1 MKTFQEY
8 IDEIEQHYNKV
19 QDNIL
24 SLVPTL
30 QEILEGNPNDRIFI
44 YSFDI
49 LKRIISNLKILKHI
63 KFNDISCVSYR
74 LVLRAT
80 IGDIIEG
87 LFYLNTD
94 GSIRENEMRKQD
106 LEFIRYLENYTK
118 DTYRFF
124 NNRDPKSMNG
134 IDLEKLKQNFSQ
146 YVDPQTGKFFR
157 VTRDDPKLGMASMMD
172 QLIQKKI
179 VSKEYKQLYSS
190 YRLLS
195 FTEHYTILGR
205 RFSCNEEMSILLIV
219 DSVRWLLIGAD
230 ALCSSI
236 KELAKTNNRY

>member
-8 IDEIEQHYNKV
+8 IEEIEQHYNKI
-19 QDNIL
+19 QSNIR
-24 SLVPTL
+24 SLVPPL
-30 QEILEGNPNDRIFI
+30 QQILEGNPDDRIFI

-49 LKRIISNLKILKHI
+49 LKRIISNIKILKHI

-74 LVLRAT
+74 LILRAT

-94 GSIRENEMRKQD
+94 GSIRENELRKQD
-106 LEFIRYLENYTK
+106 LEFLRYLENYTK

-124 NNRDPKSMNG
+124 NNRYPKSMKG

-146 YVDPQTGKFFR
+146 YVDPQTGQFYV
-157 VTRDDPKLGMASMMD
+157 VTRDNQKLGLASMMD
-172 QLIQKKI
+172 RLIKQKI
-179 VSKEYKQLYSS
+179 VSKEYKQLYSC

-195 FTEHYTILGR
+195 FTEHYTVLGR
-205 RFSCNEEMSILLIV
+205 RYSYNEEMSIVLIV
-219 DSVRWLLIGAD
+219 DSVRWLLIGAE
-230 ALCSSI
+230 ALCLSV
-236 KELAKTNNRY
+236 KEIVEK

>member
-8 IDEIEQHYNKV
+8 IDEIEQHYNKI

-124 NNRDPKSMNG
+124 NNRDPKSC
-134 IDLEKLKQNFSQ
+134 KVRCKSW
-146 YVDPQTGKFFR
+146 
-157 VTRDDPKLGMASMMD
+157 
-172 QLIQKKI
+172 
-179 VSKEYKQLYSS
+179 
-190 YRLLS
+190 
-195 FTEHYTILGR
+195 FT
-205 RFSCNEEMSILLIV
+205 
-219 DSVRWLLIGAD
+219 
-230 ALCSSI
+230 
-236 KELAKTNNRY
+236 

>member
-8 IDEIEQHYNKV
+8 IDEIEQHYNKI

-106 LEFIRYLENYTK
+106 LEFIN
-118 DTYRFF
+118 
-124 NNRDPKSMNG
+124 
-134 IDLEKLKQNFSQ
+134 
-146 YVDPQTGKFFR
+146 
-157 VTRDDPKLGMASMMD
+157 AS
-172 QLIQKKI
+172 
-179 VSKEYKQLYSS
+179 S
-190 YRLLS
+190 
-195 FTEHYTILGR
+195 G
-205 RFSCNEEMSILLIV
+205 
-219 DSVRWLLIGAD
+219 
-230 ALCSSI
+230 
-236 KELAKTNNRY
+236 

>member
-8 IDEIEQHYNKV
+8 IEEIEQHYNKI
-19 QDNIL
+19 QSNIRN
-24 SLVPTL
+24 LVPPL
-30 QEILEGNPNDRIFI
+30 QQILEGNPDDRIFI

-49 LKRIISNLKILKHI
+49 LKRIISNIKILKHI

-74 LVLRAT
+74 LILRAT

-94 GSIRENEMRKQD
+94 DSIRENELRKQD
-106 LEFIRYLENYTK
+106 LEFLRYLENYTK

-124 NNRDPKSMNG
+124 NNRDPKSMKG

-146 YVDPQTGKFFR
+146 YVDPQTGQFYV
-157 VTRDDPKLGMASMMD
+157 VTRDNQKLGLASMMD
-172 QLIQKKI
+172 RLIKQKI
-179 VSKEYKQLYSS
+179 VSKEYKQLYSC

-195 FTEHYTILGR
+195 FTEHYTVLGR
-205 RFSCNEEMSILLIV
+205 RYSYNEEMSIVLIV
-219 DSVRWLLIGAD
+219 DSVRWLLIGAE
-230 ALCSSI
+230 ALCLSV
-236 KELAKTNNRY
+236 KEIVEK

>member
-8 IDEIEQHYNKV
+8 IEEIEQHYNKI
-19 QDNIL
+19 QSNIR
-24 SLVPTL
+24 SLVPPL
-30 QEILEGNPNDRIFI
+30 QQILEGNPDDRIFI

-49 LKRIISNLKILKHI
+49 LKRIISNIKILKHI

-74 LVLRAT
+74 LILRAT

-94 GSIRENEMRKQD
+94 GSNRENELRKQD
-106 LEFIRYLENYTK
+106 LEFLRYLENYTK

-124 NNRDPKSMNG
+124 NNRDPKSMKG

-146 YVDPQTGKFFR
+146 YVDPQTGQFYV
-157 VTRDDPKLGMASMMD
+157 VTRDNQKLGLASMMD
-172 QLIQKKI
+172 RLIKQKI
-179 VSKEYKQLYSS
+179 VSKEYKQLYSC

-195 FTEHYTILGR
+195 FTEHYTVLGR
-205 RFSCNEEMSILLIV
+205 RYSYNEEMSIVLIV
-219 DSVRWLLIGAD
+219 DSVRWLLIGAE
-230 ALCSSI
+230 ALCLSV
-236 KELAKTNNRY
+236 KEIVEK